1 MSGVEWC
8 GWGGGGDKGSCGG
21 QIGGVLQLS
30 GGSWGGDEV
39 GVAGEW
45 RWLACKDGMA
55 MLHCHPIMVQGEWKD
70 KKEREKLI
78 EVGCEACVG
87 RCSKG
92 AMVLV
97 GGQAGVACVHKRTV
111 MSWPPLSCNSLK

>member
-1 MSGVEWC
+1 M
-8 GWGGGGDKGSCGG
+8 
-21 QIGGVLQLS
+21 
-30 GGSWGGDEV
+30 
-39 GVAGEW
+39 
-45 RWLACKDGMA
+45 CKDGMA
-55 MLHCHPIMVQGEWKD
+55 MLPCCPIMVQGEWKD

-78 EVGCEACVG
+78 EVCCEVCVG
-87 RCSKG
+87 GCSKV